1 MTKRTKRTTTGSK
14 RATPVIVTV
23 SDEKLK
29 DIKSVAS
36 QLAAKGMKVEV
47 VGADHQNKP
56 DVGSNVVRTWID
68 VDKVDVV
75 VDVPTSSVALAVNE
89 VVREVL
95 AEELERLSDA
105 DERIGLLTVT
115 AVKVDP
121 DLRHATVLLASIS
134 ESAREALDEDR
145 VRLQAAIGRQLRMKR
160 TPQLSFRVDPA
171 ITSGTRIEDI
181 LRGLRGEADE

>member
-1 MTKRTKRTTTGSK
+1 MSDRRYPRTAR
-14 RATPVIVTV
+14 
-23 SDEKLK
+23 
-29 DIKSVAS
+29 
-36 QLAAKGMKVEV
+36 
-47 VGADHQNKP
+47 
-56 DVGSNVVRTWID
+56 
-68 VDKVDVV
+68 
-75 VDVPTSSVALAVNE
+75 VNE

-115 AVKVDP
+115 GVKVDP

-134 ESAREALDEDR
+134 ETAQEALAEDR

-160 TPQLSFRVDPA
+160 TPQLSFPVAPA
-171 ITSGTRIEDI
+171 ITTGTRIEDI